1 MPLAKILSG
10 PLWFKER
17 LRVGSAYCRKFE
29 DLEKRF
35 ERPMSQVRTP
45 HEIDTKQQTGHPEIF
60 HPLNLKCFKSEVMF
74 V

>member
-1 MPLAKILSG
+1 MPLAKILYG

-35 ERPMSQVRTP
+35 ERPMSQVRTSMP
-45 HEIDTKQQTGHPEIF
+45 IKSSGRIVPPGWAPLQPKQSVLSLI
-60 HPLNLKCFKSEVMF
+60 V
-74 V
+74 

>member
-1 MPLAKILSG
+1 MPLAKILYG

-45 HEIDTKQQTGHPEIF
+45 HEIDTKTGHPEIF

>member
-1 MPLAKILSG
+1 MPLAKILYG

-45 HEIDTKQQTGHPEIF
+45 HEIDTKTANRSSRNISPLEPEVF
-60 HPLNLKCFKSEVMF
+60 
-74 V
+74 